1 MPFRDLII
9 KKVYSSE
16 SDDIVDLYYVP
27 VLSESVEYYRMAG
40 FFSSS
45 SLAISA
51 RGLINLIKNGGK
63 MKLIT
68 SPKLDSEDYDA
79 IAQTGNLDF
88 KNLETKMIKKIDEIK
103 NEFERD
109 HIFALGWML
118 ANDKLEIKLAIP
130 RSNSRYFA
138 EPYEYNRT
146 GLFHQKIGIFKDKN
160 GDYTSFSGSVNES
173 FSGWSG
179 ENIEEF
185 KSFKSWIP
193 DQYEFMKPDLEKF
206 EKYWNNQMLPEIEV
220 VDIFEGVKKKLID
233 IAPEKIEDIKLGK
246 WYKSKNKKIQLFEYQ
261 IKAIDKWRENGHK
274 GIFEMATGTGKTFT
288 ALGCLKQISKKPDP
302 LLTVI
307 TCPQRHLVN
316 QWVNETKK
324 FDFHFDRTII
334 APGTKKWKDLLADSC
349 MDLELGNIKSA
360 LVITTHRTFSSED
373 FKAILKSNINST
385 KLFLIADE
393 VHGLGAEKSRS
404 GLIPEYCYRIGLS
417 ATPKRF
423 FDDVGTEIIYSYFK
437 GIVFEFPL
445 EEAINTINPATGETF
460 LTPYRYKPI
469 FVNLS
474 MSEMDQYIDITRKI
488 SYYFQ
493 KDKIEDLKDETLT
506 RLLTKRANIIK
517 NCENKFNALVDLL
530 ISLDPSQKWT
540 IIYCSPQ
547 QIDDVMRITNQYFSK
562 IHRFTMEEGTTPK
575 SEYGG
580 LTEREYILSKFA
592 DGKYQ
597 VLIAMKCLDEGVDV
611 PPARVAVL
619 IASSSNSRE
628 YIQRIGRVIRR
639 YPGKKE
645 AQIYDMIVV
654 PDLGRFDPELIK
666 VELKISEKE
675 YNRATYI
682 AANALN
688 SAEALK
694 EIYDK
699 IKF

>member
-1 MPFRDLII
+1 MPFRDLVI

-16 SDDIVDLYYVP
+16 YDDIVDLYYVP
-27 VLSESVEYYRMAG
+27 ILSESVEYYRMAG

-68 SPKLDSEDYDA
+68 SPKLSPEDYNT
-79 IAQTGNLDF
+79 IARTGNLDF
-88 KNLETKMIKKIDEIK
+88 KELEEKMIKQIDEIK

-118 ANDKLEIKLAIP
+118 TNDKLEIKLAIP
-130 RSNSRYFA
+130 KRNSRYF
-138 EPYEYNRT
+138 EDSEGYSRM
-146 GLFHQKIGIFKDKN
+146 GLFHQKIGIFKDEN

-173 FSGWSG
+173 FSGWAG

-193 DQYEFMKPDLEKF
+193 DQHEFMKPDLEKF

-220 VDIFEGVKKKLID
+220 INIFEGVKKKLID
-233 IAPEKIEDIKLGK
+233 VAPEKIEDINLEK
-246 WYKSKNKKIQLFEYQ
+246 WYKSKNKKIQLFKYQ
-261 IKAIDKWRENGHK
+261 IEAIEKWRENGHK

-288 ALGCLKQISKKPDP
+288 ALGCLKQICKTPEP

-307 TCPQRHLVN
+307 TCPQRHLIN
-316 QWVNETKK
+316 QWANELKK
-324 FDFHFDRTII
+324 FDFHFDKIII
-334 APGTKKWKDLLADSC
+334 APSTRKWKDALTDSC
-349 MDLELGNIKSA
+349 IDLELGNIKSV
-360 LVITTHRTFSSED
+360 LVITTHRTFSSDD
-373 FKAILKSNINST
+373 FKAILKSNIDST

-393 VHGLGAEKSRS
+393 VHGIGAEKSRS
-404 GLIPEYCYRIGLS
+404 GLIQDYYYRIGLS

-423 FDDVGTEIIYSYFK
+423 FDDAGTEVIYSFF
-437 GIVFEFPL
+437 GGVVFEFSL
-445 EEAINTINPATGETF
+445 EKAINTINPATGDTF

-474 MSEMDQYIDITRKI
+474 ISEMEQYIDITRRI

-493 KDKIEDLKDETLT
+493 KEKTKDLKDENLT

-517 NCENKFNALVDLL
+517 NCENKMNALVDLL
-530 ISLDPSQKWT
+530 ISIDKSQKWT

-547 QIDDVMRITNQYFSK
+547 QIDDVMRITSQYFSN
-562 IHRFTMEEGTTPK
+562 IHRFTMEEGTIPK
-575 SEYGG
+575 NEYSG
-580 LTEREYILSKFA
+580 LTEREFILNKFA
-592 DGKYQ
+592 NGKYQ

-619 IASSSNSRE
+619 IASSSNNRE
-628 YIQRIGRVIRR
+628 YIQRIGRIIRR
-639 YPGKKE
+639 CPGKKE

-654 PDLGRFDPELIK
+654 PDLNVFDPELIK
-666 VELKISEKE
+666 TEGKILEKE
-675 YNRATYI
+675 YMRSTYI

-688 SAEALK
+688 GAEALK
-694 EIYDK
+694 ELYDK
-699 IKF
+699 MKI